1 MEISNIYVPSIVSEF
16 THEVVEHSDGTEVE
30 FFNNDVS
37 LLFHQERLVSKIG
50 VDAAN
55 EWIASLRSGGF
66 DSSHN
71 LSDEYL
77 FKFIKSRNI
86 QSLSELQSW
95 SEYLLNQTKLL
106 DESLAPDSVPADD
119 DGTSSPDSGDGSTST
134 SSE

>member
-1 MEISNIYVPSIVSEF
+1 MEISNIYIPSIVSEF
-16 THEVVEHSDGTEVE
+16 IHEIVEHSDGTKVE

-95 SEYLLNQTKLL
+95 SEYLLNQIKLL
-106 DESLAPDSVPADD
+106 EESFAPDSVPVD
-119 DGTSSPDSGDGSTST
+119 GDGSTST
-134 SSE
+134 DTGDGSTPTVSE

>member
-16 THEVVEHSDGTEVE
+16 THEIVEHSDGTKVE

-106 DESLAPDSVPADD
+106 EDFFAPDSVPADD
-119 DGTSSPDSGDGSTST
+119 GTSSPDTGDGSIST
-134 SSE
+134 VSE